1 MRCKWCYTSGH
12 NKRTCSSYRDH
23 LKKMAD
29 GGSSIHANKLEKL
42 TQKRQVKCSFCDD
55 FGHNT
60 KGCSVKKEFDVL
72 LPQKED
78 MERRV
83 VRQHLTSL
91 GYGKGAVIE
100 GNIVIGYQLTSYHHV
115 GDENQWSISE
125 VHLRVMSPDGKTSPK
140 WSGNI
145 PFCPVVNK
153 GNYTWGWG
161 ARYNEPSYPGNVPS
175 YVPTDLQQ
183 IIHLTHSTFIHLTH
197 STLRKCS
204 KEGVESMK
212 EYIKE
217 GQNFLQ
223 KMVG

>member
-29 GGSSIHANKLEKL
+29 GGSSNAANKLEKL

-83 VRQHLTSL
+83 VGQHLASI

-100 GNIVIGYQLTSYHHV
+100 RNIVIGYQLTPYHLV

-125 VHLRVMSPDGKTSPK
+125 VYLRVMSPDGHKINKWLAPTS
-140 WSGNI
+140 S
-145 PFCPVVNK
+145 CPVVNK
-153 GNYTWGWG
+153 RGISWGWSTG
-161 ARYNEPSYPGNVPS
+161 GGCNYPSSPRNVPS

-183 IIHLTHSTFIHLTH
+183 ITHTTGSRAMN
-197 STLRKCS
+197 LRKCS